1 MSRELQKLELEIEG
15 YRSQLINH
23 PLYDRLNSLDALKT
37 FMKEHVFAVW
47 DFMSLLKSL
56 QRGLTCID
64 LPWHP
69 VGNPET
75 RRLINE
81 IVWGEES
88 DVDEQGTAVSH
99 FELYL
104 DAMAEIGA
112 DTQPILN
119 FIQSCNFSNLETE
132 LKSVEIHSNTKE
144 FVQFT
149 FSAIRENELHKLAAL
164 FTFGREDLIP
174 DMFIQIVK
182 SIEVESGV
190 SIAKLLFY
198 LERHIKVDGGE
209 HGPMALNMIKELCGT
224 DQQKW
229 MEATSVS
236 IEALKMRIQ
245 LWDGVLLAIESQEVA
260 TNH

>member
-1 MSRELQKLELEIEG
+1 MSQELQKLEFEIEG
-15 YRSQLINH
+15 YRTQLINH
-23 PLYDRLNSLDALKT
+23 PLYDRLNSVDALKIL
-37 FMKEHVFAVW
+37 MKEHVFAVW
-47 DFMSLLKSL
+47 DFMSLLKAL

-64 LPWHP
+64 LPWSP

-88 DVDEQGTAVSH
+88 DVDANGNAASH

-104 DAMAEIGA
+104 DAMNEIGA
-112 DTQPILN
+112 NTQPILK
-119 FIQSCNFSNLETE
+119 FIETCNYSNLETE
-132 LKSVEIHSNTKE
+132 LQSAAIQSNTKE

-149 FSAIRENELHKLAAL
+149 FSSIRENELHKLAAL
-164 FTFGREDLIP
+164 FTFGREDLVP

-182 SIEVESGV
+182 SIERESGV
-190 SIAKLLFY
+190 SFGKLVFY
-198 LERHIKVDGGE
+198 LERHIEVDGGE

-224 DQQKW
+224 NQQKW
-229 MEATSVS
+229 MEATSIS
-236 IEALKMRIQ
+236 IEALKMRIK
-245 LWDGVLLAIESQEVA
+245 LWDGVLLAIESQVVA